1 MNCKILILFFSISF
15 YSTTFSSEVK
25 DFNEV
30 RFFREAE
37 DKSDKVEALSFILKE
52 LLFNPSKYWGKGY
65 LFEGDDS
72 DSPNAQIKSISG
84 KDYFEI
90 EYEYYN
96 AQFTEKYRSKFAV
109 HPIFASSIDKIKE
122 EIPPNE
128 GRAHSFNLTINNSL
142 SSSWD
147 NGIEFF
153 AGYYSLDEYSVN
165 FTYMGADGSLIG
177 QNSSTLLEV
186 VPYFRYLKEFNG
198 KNEYRTTAYFS
209 IELPITYLTT
219 QRKETLSNFVTGKT
233 WEFQEEHSKP
243 KIDFSFN
250 LGLEFWLDSVC
261 IKPFTQFDTDFEP
274 SYGIGIYKILG
285 LYDSIFF
292 IYETFEDDLRHES
305 SFSIG
310 FNIAR

>member
-122 EIPPNE
+122 ENRLIFIMPNTE
-128 GRAHSFNLTINNSL
+128 ILTIIAHQKIV
-142 SSSWD
+142 D
-147 NGIEFF
+147 I
-153 AGYYSLDEYSVN
+153 
-165 FTYMGADGSLIG
+165 
-177 QNSSTLLEV
+177 
-186 VPYFRYLKEFNG
+186 FN
-198 KNEYRTTAYFS
+198 KHD
-209 IELPITYLTT
+209 
-219 QRKETLSNFVTGKT
+219 V
-233 WEFQEEHSKP
+233 
-243 KIDFSFN
+243 
-250 LGLEFWLDSVC
+250 DSVVFH
-261 IKPFTQFDTDFEP
+261 KMSEWYSGRQFR
-274 SYGIGIYKILG
+274 K
-285 LYDSIFF
+285 
-292 IYETFEDDLRHES
+292 
-305 SFSIG
+305 
-310 FNIAR
+310 